1 MSSQTINDSFALR
14 LFEGMQKN
22 NLNYI
27 YRGVFSQNITDG
39 ILSLTEANLEKVGED
54 SKIKKRVFTIM
65 VEGLQNITRH
75 QEIEEETDT
84 NSETGIFLIQNI
96 DKRYFITTGNPILKK
111 NISNLTDQLNKINSL
126 NPDELKQYYNYIR

>member
-1 MSSQTINDSFALR
+1 
-14 LFEGMQKN
+14 MQKD

-39 ILSLTEANLEKVGED
+39 ILSLTESNLENIGEN

-75 QEIEEETDT
+75 QGTEEQTDSSIEK
-84 NSETGIFLIQNI
+84 GIFLIQDIN
-96 DKRYFITTGNPILKK
+96 KRYYITTGNPILK
-111 NISNLTDQLNKINSL
+111 NNVPNLQDQLSKINSL
-126 NPDELKQYYNYIR
+126 NPDELKHLVNNKFSPGYLLLEL